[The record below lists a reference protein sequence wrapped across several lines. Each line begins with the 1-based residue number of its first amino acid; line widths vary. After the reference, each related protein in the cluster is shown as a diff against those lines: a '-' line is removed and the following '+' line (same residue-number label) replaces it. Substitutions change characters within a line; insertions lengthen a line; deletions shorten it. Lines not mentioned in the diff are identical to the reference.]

1 MTKLS
6 LKWWQWETL
15 LVTMGGYA
23 LYYVIRKNLSIAMP
37 LLGEIGVS
45 KVQLGA
51 FLTAGGIVYGVG
63 RFLNGI
69 VADRNSARKVMAA
82 GLFIC
87 AAVNILFGFSD
98 FIVTGGAA
106 PPVRDGAAAA
116 SALVWTMGVLWMVNQ
131 YFQGM
136 GVGPCIKTLPK
147 WFPPEELSTKQS
159 IWNLSHSIGAGAVFA
174 LCGWLLIPMFHSW
187 RLCFIVPAAIAAA
200 GAVAILFLFKDGPE
214 EVGLGGAGSVG
225 SRASVASSG
234 DSSAADY
241 RAYVAEH
248 VFRNPKLWIIAIGD
262 FFVYTVRFAALD
274 WGIVLLME
282 TKGLS
287 LAAATTL
294 CFVFEIAGGNLGMV
308 VAGWATDRFFASRAH
323 RTSVFCMAGAAAA
336 IAAFWLVPPSAPLAA
351 KLLPFMMIG
360 FFIYGPQALLGVAT
374 TQQATPRAAGVAGG
388 FVGIFSYASTILSGI
403 GFGFVAQRWG
413 WNAAYATILAAAATG
428 CGVLM
433 LMWSADA
440 NATEEAVAKPDGAA
454 QPHAAAA
461 RRGHRAL
468 PNSKCFAI
476 ATEDR
481 KTTERT

>member
-1 MTKLS
+1 MNIQPFNLS
-6 LKWWQWETL
+6 TVQLLLKWWQWETL

-69 VADRNSARKVMAA
+69 VADRNSARKVMAT

-87 AAVNILFGFSD
+87 SFVNVLFGFSD
-98 FIVTGGAA
+98 FIVLGGAA
-106 PPVRDGAAAA
+106 PVVNGGAAAA
-116 SALVWTMGVLWMVNQ
+116 VSLVWTMGIIWIVNQ

-159 IWNLSHSIGAGAVFA
+159 IWNLSHSVGAGAVFA
-174 LCGWLLIPMFHSW
+174 LCGWLLIPAFHSW
-187 RLCFIVPAAIAAA
+187 RLCFIVPAAIAAV
-200 GAVAILFLFKDGPE
+200 GGVAVLFLFKDSPE
-214 EVGLGGAGSVG
+214 VVGLSLHTACNSSHVSRLTSDEGARRQARDESV
-225 SRASVASSG
+225 
-234 DSSAADY
+234 DDY
-241 RAYVAEH
+241 KSYVARW
-248 VFRNPKLWIIAIGD
+248 VFRNPNVWVIAIAD

-294 CFVFEIAGGNLGMV
+294 CFVFEIVGGNLGMV
-308 VAGWATDRFFASRAH
+308 VAGWATDRYFDSRAH

-336 IAAFWLVPPSAPLAA
+336 IAAFWFVPASSPLMA

-388 FVGIFSYASTILSGI
+388 FVGIFSYASTVLSGI
-403 GFGFVAQRWG
+403 GFGFVAQQWG
-413 WNAAYATILAAAATG
+413 WSAAYATMLAAALAG
-428 CGVLM
+428 GAVLM
-433 LMWSADA
+433 LIW
-440 NATEEAVAKPDGAA
+440 
-454 QPHAAAA
+454 
-461 RRGHRAL
+461 RR
-468 PNSKCFAI
+468 
-476 ATEDR
+476 
-481 KTTERT
+481 

>member
-1 MTKLS
+1 MKRS

-37 LLGEIGVS
+37 FLGEIGVS

-51 FLTAGGIVYGVG
+51 FLTAGGIVYGLG

-69 VADRNSARKVMAA
+69 VADRNSARKVMAI

-87 AAVNILFGFSD
+87 SFVNVLFGLSD
-98 FIVTGGAA
+98 FIVLGGAA
-106 PPVRDGAAAA
+106 PAVEEGAAAA
-116 SALVWTMGVLWMVNQ
+116 TALVWTMGIIWIVNQ

-159 IWNLSHSIGAGAVFA
+159 IWNLSHSVGAGAVFA
-174 LCGWLLIPMFHSW
+174 LCGWLLIPAFHAW

-200 GAVAILFLFKDGPE
+200 GGVAVLFLFKDSPE
-214 EVGLGGAGSVG
+214 DVGLSLRPTDH
-225 SRASVASSG
+225 SSDILRLASKEDVRFETQDETAV
-234 DSSAADY
+234 DY
-241 RAYVAEH
+241 RAYVTRW
-248 VFRNPKLWIIAIGD
+248 VFRNPRVWIIAIAD

-287 LAAATTL
+287 LASATTL
-294 CFVFEIAGGNLGMV
+294 CFVFEIVGGNLGMV
-308 VAGWATDRFFASRAH
+308 VAGWATDRFFNSCAH
-323 RTSVFCMAGAAAA
+323 RTSVFCMAGAAVS
-336 IAAFWLVPPSAPLAA
+336 IAAFWAVPPTMPLVV

-403 GFGFVAQRWG
+403 GFGFVAQQWG
-413 WNAAYATILAAAATG
+413 WNAAYATILAAAFVGG
-428 CGVLM
+428 CVLL
-433 LMWSADA
+433 LMWRAQA
-440 NATEEAVAKPDGAA
+440 EAK
-454 QPHAAAA
+454 
-461 RRGHRAL
+461 
-468 PNSKCFAI
+468 
-476 ATEDR
+476 
-481 KTTERT
+481 

>member
-1 MTKLS
+1 MNAKTGRTFG
-6 LKWWQWETL
+6 WWQWETL

-69 VADRNSARKVMAA
+69 VADRNSARKVMAT

-87 AAVNILFGFSD
+87 SFVNMLFGLSD
-98 FIVTGGAA
+98 YIVLGAA
-106 PPVRDGAAAA
+106 ATPVAEGAAAA
-116 SALVWTMGVLWMVNQ
+116 SALVWTMGVVWIVNQ

-147 WFPPEELSTKQS
+147 WFSPEELSTKQS
-159 IWNLSHSIGAGAVFA
+159 IWNLSHSLGAGAVFA
-174 LCGWLLIPMFHSW
+174 LCGWLLIPAFHAW

-200 GAVAILFLFKDGPE
+200 GGVAVLALFKDSPE
-214 EVGLGGAGSVG
+214 ELGF
-225 SRASVASSG
+225 ASPAASAKADAPEPSA
-234 DSSAADY
+234 DAAADGY
-241 RAYVAEH
+241 KSYVARH
-248 VFRNPKLWIIAIGD
+248 VFRNPKVWIIAIAD

-274 WGIVLLME
+274 WGIVLLMD

-287 LAAATTL
+287 LASATTL
-294 CFVFEIAGGNLGMV
+294 CFVFEIVGGNLGMV
-308 VAGWATDRFFASRAH
+308 VAGWATDRFFGSRAH
-323 RTSVFCMAGAAAA
+323 RTSVFCMAGAAAS
-336 IAAFWLVPPSAPLAA
+336 IAAFWAVPQDAPIVL
-351 KLLPFMMIG
+351 KLLPFMTIG

-403 GFGFVAQRWG
+403 GFGFVAQQWG
-413 WNAAYATILAAAATG
+413 WNAAYATILAAALVG
-428 CGVLM
+428 GGVLL
-433 LMWSADA
+433 LMWRADA
-440 NATEEAVAKPDGAA
+440 AA
-454 QPHAAAA
+454 Q
-461 RRGHRAL
+461 R
-468 PNSKCFAI
+468 
-476 ATEDR
+476 
-481 KTTERT
+481 

>member
-1 MTKLS
+1 MKTLKS

-37 LLGEIGVS
+37 LLGDIGVS

-51 FLTAGGIVYGVG
+51 FLTCGGIVYGVG

-69 VADRNSARKVMAA
+69 VADRNSARKVMAI

-87 AAVNILFGFSD
+87 SAVNLLFGLSD
-98 FIVTGGAA
+98 FIVLGGAA
-106 PPVRDGAAAA
+106 PAVSDGAAAA
-116 SALVWTMGVLWMVNQ
+116 TALVWTMGVIWIVNQ

-159 IWNLSHSIGAGAVFA
+159 IWNLSHSVGAGAVFA
-174 LCGWLLIPMFHSW
+174 LCGWLLIPAFHSW
-187 RLCFIVPAAIAAA
+187 RLCFIVPAAIAAV
-200 GAVAILFLFKDGPE
+200 GGVAILFLFKDSPE
-214 EVGLGGAGSVG
+214 AVGLEFQ
-225 SRASVASSG
+225 ASANAAPAPAATQQSDPSS
-234 DSSAADY
+234 Y
-241 RAYVAEH
+241 KAYVSRW
-248 VFRNPKLWIIAIGD
+248 VFRNPNVWIIAIAD

-287 LAAATTL
+287 LASATTL
-294 CFVFEIAGGNLGMV
+294 CFVFEIVGGNLGMV
-308 VAGWATDRFFASRAH
+308 VAGWATDRFFGSRAH

-336 IAAFWLVPPSAPLAA
+336 IAAFWMVPPSSPLVA

-403 GFGFVAQRWG
+403 GFGFVAQNWG
-413 WNAAYATILAAAATG
+413 WNAAYATILAAAVVGGGILT
-428 CGVLM
+428 
-433 LMWSADA
+433 LMW
-440 NATEEAVAKPDGAA
+440 
-454 QPHAAAA
+454 
-461 RRGHRAL
+461 RA
-468 PNSKCFAI
+468 PCS
-476 ATEDR
+476 R
-481 KTTERT
+481 

>member
-1 MTKLS
+1 MMTARS

-69 VADRNSARKVMAA
+69 VADRNSARKVMAT

-87 AAVNILFGFSD
+87 SAVNMLFGLSD
-98 FIVTGGAA
+98 FIALGHAA
-106 PPVRDGAAAA
+106 PVVAEGTAVATV
-116 SALVWTMGVLWMVNQ
+116 LVWTMGVVWIVNQ

-159 IWNLSHSIGAGAVFA
+159 IWNLSHSVGAGAVFA
-174 LCGWLLIPMFHSW
+174 LCGWLLIPAFHSW
-187 RLCFIVPAAIAAA
+187 RLCFVVPAAIAAL
-200 GAVAILFLFKDGPE
+200 GGVAVLFLFKDSPE
-214 EVGLGGAGSVG
+214 EVGFAKIENGKLKVENDGELAVDYKSYV
-225 SRASVASSG
+225 SRW
-234 DSSAADY
+234 
-241 RAYVAEH
+241 
-248 VFRNPKLWIIAIGD
+248 VFRNPRVWIIAIAD

-287 LAAATTL
+287 LASATTL
-294 CFVFEIAGGNLGMV
+294 CFVFEIVGGNLGMV
-308 VAGWATDRFFASRAH
+308 VAGWATDRFFGSRAH
-323 RTSVFCMAGAAAA
+323 RTSVVCMAGAAAA
-336 IAAFWLVPPSAPLAA
+336 IAAFWLVSPTMPLVV

-403 GFGFVAQRWG
+403 GFGFVAQQWG
-413 WNAAYATILAAAATG
+413 WNAAYATIFAAALVG
-428 CGVLM
+428 GGVLL
-433 LMWSADA
+433 LMW
-440 NATEEAVAKPDGAA
+440 
-454 QPHAAAA
+454 
-461 RRGHRAL
+461 RAGGVL
-468 PNSKCFAI
+468 Q
-476 ATEDR
+476 
-481 KTTERT
+481 TT

>member
-1 MTKLS
+1 MKRS

-37 LLGEIGVS
+37 FLGEIGVS

-51 FLTAGGIVYGVG
+51 FLTAGGIVYGLG

-69 VADRNSARKVMAA
+69 VADRNSARKVMAI

-87 AAVNILFGFSD
+87 SFVNVLFGLSD
-98 FIVTGGAA
+98 FIVLGGAA
-106 PPVRDGAAAA
+106 PAVEEGAAAA
-116 SALVWTMGVLWMVNQ
+116 TALVWTMGIIWIVNQ

-159 IWNLSHSIGAGAVFA
+159 IWNLSHSVGAGAVFA
-174 LCGWLLIPMFHSW
+174 LCGWLLIPAFHAW

-200 GAVAILFLFKDGPE
+200 GGVAVLFLFKDSPE
-214 EVGLGGAGSVG
+214 DVGLRGATGETLVVPENGQAARSPSSVNG
-225 SRASVASSG
+225 QAARSPSSVNG
-234 DSSAADY
+234 QAAHSPSDY
-241 RAYVAEH
+241 RAYVTRW
-248 VFRNPKLWIIAIGD
+248 VFRNPRVWIIAIAD

-287 LAAATTL
+287 LASATTL
-294 CFVFEIAGGNLGMV
+294 CFVFEIVGGNLGMV
-308 VAGWATDRFFASRAH
+308 VAGWATDRFFGSRAH
-323 RTSVFCMAGAAAA
+323 RTSVFCMAGAAVS
-336 IAAFWLVPPSAPLAA
+336 IAAFWAVPPTMPLVV

-403 GFGFVAQRWG
+403 GFGFVAQQWG
-413 WNAAYATILAAAATG
+413 WNAAYATMLAAAFVGG
-428 CGVLM
+428 CVLL
-433 LMWSADA
+433 LMWRA
-440 NATEEAVAKPDGAA
+440 EAEAK
-454 QPHAAAA
+454 
-461 RRGHRAL
+461 
-468 PNSKCFAI
+468 
-476 ATEDR
+476 
-481 KTTERT
+481 

>member
-1 MTKLS
+1 MAKMS

-69 VADRNSARKVMAA
+69 VADRNSARKVMAT

-87 AAVNILFGFSD
+87 SAVNMLFGLSD
-98 FIVTGGAA
+98 YIVL
-106 PPVRDGAAAA
+106 GAAASPVA
-116 SALVWTMGVLWMVNQ
+116 EGAVAATALVWTMGVVWIVNQ

-147 WFPPEELSTKQS
+147 WFSPEELSTKQS
-159 IWNLSHSIGAGAVFA
+159 IWNLSHSLGAGSVFA
-174 LCGWLLIPMFHSW
+174 LCGWLLIPAFHAW

-200 GAVAILFLFKDGPE
+200 GGVAVLALFKDSPE
-214 EVGLGGAGSVG
+214 ELGF
-225 SRASVASSG
+225 ASPAASAKADAPERSA
-234 DSSAADY
+234 DAAADDY
-241 RAYVAEH
+241 KSYVARH
-248 VFRNPKLWIIAIGD
+248 VFRNPKVWIIAIAD

-274 WGIVLLME
+274 WGIVLLMD

-287 LAAATTL
+287 LASATTL
-294 CFVFEIAGGNLGMV
+294 CFVFEIVGGNLGMV
-308 VAGWATDRFFASRAH
+308 VAGWATDRFFGSRAH
-323 RTSVFCMAGAAAA
+323 RTSVFCMVGAAAS
-336 IAAFWLVPPSAPLAA
+336 IAAFWAVPPDAPLVM
-351 KLLPFMMIG
+351 KLLPFMTIG

-403 GFGFVAQRWG
+403 GFGFVAQQWG
-413 WNAAYATILAAAATG
+413 WNAAYATILAAALVG
-428 CGVLM
+428 GGVLL
-433 LMWSADA
+433 LMWRADA
-440 NATEEAVAKPDGAA
+440 SA
-454 QPHAAAA
+454 QQ
-461 RRGHRAL
+461 
-468 PNSKCFAI
+468 
-476 ATEDR
+476 
-481 KTTERT
+481 

>member
-1 MTKLS
+1 MTAS
-6 LKWWQWETL
+6 RTLKWWQWETL

-37 LLGEIGVS
+37 LLGDIGVS

-51 FLTAGGIVYGVG
+51 FLTCGGIVYGVG

-69 VADRNSARKVMAA
+69 VADRNSARKVMAI

-87 AAVNILFGFSD
+87 SFVNVLFGLSD
-98 FIVTGGAA
+98 FLVLGGAA
-106 PPVRDGAAAA
+106 PAVKEGAAAA
-116 SALVWTMGVLWMVNQ
+116 TALVWTMGIVWIVNQ

-174 LCGWLLIPMFHSW
+174 LCGWLLVPLFHSW

-200 GAVAILFLFKDGPE
+200 GGVAVLFLFKDSPE
-214 EVGLGGAGSVG
+214 EVGLSVG
-225 SRASVASSG
+225 DASSSK
-234 DSSAADY
+234 DSSLSSSSRDSSNSIGATADY
-241 RAYVAEH
+241 RSYVARW
-248 VFRNPKLWIIAIGD
+248 VFRNPKVWIIAIAD

-294 CFVFEIAGGNLGMV
+294 CFVFEIVGGNLGMV
-308 VAGWATDRFFASRAH
+308 VAGWATDRFFGSCAH
-323 RTSVFCMAGAAAA
+323 RTSVLCMAGAALA
-336 IAAFWLVPPSAPLAA
+336 IAAFWFVPVSAPLVV

-403 GFGFVAQRWG
+403 GFGFVAQHWG
-413 WNAAYATILAAAATG
+413 WNAAYATILAAALVGGT
-428 CGVLM
+428 VLS
-433 LMWSADA
+433 LIWRAD
-440 NATEEAVAKPDGAA
+440 V
-454 QPHAAAA
+454 
-461 RRGHRAL
+461 R
-468 PNSKCFAI
+468 
-476 ATEDR
+476 
-481 KTTERT
+481 

>member
-1 MTKLS
+1 MITGKS
-6 LKWWQWETL
+6 YKWWQWETL

-69 VADRNSARKVMAA
+69 VADRNSARKVMAT

-87 AAVNILFGFSD
+87 SAVNMLFGFSD
-98 FIVTGGAA
+98 FIALGHAA
-106 PPVRDGAAAA
+106 PVVAKGTAVAA
-116 SALVWTMGVLWMVNQ
+116 SLVWTMGVVWIVNQ

-159 IWNLSHSIGAGAVFA
+159 IWNLSHSVGAGAVFA
-174 LCGWLLIPMFHSW
+174 LCGWLLIPAFHSW
-187 RLCFIVPAAIAAA
+187 RLCFVVPAAIAAL
-200 GAVAILFLFKDGPE
+200 GGVAILFLFKDSPE
-214 EVGLGGAGSVG
+214 EVGISHMEKEGKDLSQRSRGAGEQRSN
-225 SRASVASSG
+225 G
-234 DSSAADY
+234 DDY
-241 RAYVAEH
+241 RAYVARH
-248 VFRNPKLWIIAIGD
+248 VFRNPRVWIIAIAD

-287 LAAATTL
+287 LASATTL
-294 CFVFEIAGGNLGMV
+294 CFVFEIVGGNLGMV
-308 VAGWATDRFFASRAH
+308 VAGWATDRFFGSRAH
-323 RTSVFCMAGAAAA
+323 RTSVVCMAGAAAA
-336 IAAFWLVPPSAPLAA
+336 IAAFWLVPPTMPLVV

-403 GFGFVAQRWG
+403 GFGFVAQQWG
-413 WNAAYATILAAAATG
+413 WNAAYATIFAAALVG
-428 CGVLM
+428 GGVLL
-433 LMWSADA
+433 LMWRAEAKSDA
-440 NATEEAVAKPDGAA
+440 
-454 QPHAAAA
+454 
-461 RRGHRAL
+461 
-468 PNSKCFAI
+468 
-476 ATEDR
+476 
-481 KTTERT
+481 

>member
-1 MTKLS
+1 MIPGRS
-6 LKWWQWETL
+6 YKWWQWETL

-37 LLGEIGVS
+37 LLGEIGVT

-51 FLTAGGIVYGVG
+51 FLTAGGIIYGIG

-69 VADRNSARKVMAA
+69 VADRNSARKVMAM

-87 AAVNILFGFSD
+87 SAVNMLFGFSD
-98 FIVTGGAA
+98 FIVLGHAATAARGLAALPTDGVGGTQPVVAA
-106 PPVRDGAAAA
+106 T
-116 SALVWTMGVLWMVNQ
+116 ALVWTMGIIWIINQ

-159 IWNLSHSIGAGAVFA
+159 IWNLSHSVGAGAVFA
-174 LCGWLLIPMFHSW
+174 LCGWILIPLFHSW
-187 RLCFIVPAAIAAA
+187 RLCFIVPATIAMA
-200 GAVAILFLFKDGPE
+200 GGVAVLFLFKDSPE
-214 EVGLGGAGSVG
+214 EVGLSVG
-225 SRASVASSG
+225 ASSG
-234 DSSAADY
+234 SGSSGNSGSSNDSSGATDDY
-241 RAYVAEH
+241 KSYVAKW
-248 VFRNPKLWIIAIGD
+248 VFRNPKVWTIAIAD

-287 LAAATTL
+287 LAQATTL
-294 CFVFEIAGGNLGMV
+294 CFVFEIVGGNLGMV
-308 VAGWATDRFFASRAH
+308 VAGWATDRFFGSRAH
-323 RTSVFCMAGAAAA
+323 RTSALCMAGAAMA
-336 IAAFWLVPPSAPLAA
+336 IAAFWFVPVSAPLAV

-403 GFGFVAQRWG
+403 GFGFVAQHWG
-413 WNAAYATILAAAATG
+413 WNAAVAVMFAASVAGGMIL
-428 CGVLM
+428 LF
-433 LMWSADA
+433 MWFVPSSPLCR
-440 NATEEAVAKPDGAA
+440 E
-454 QPHAAAA
+454 
-461 RRGHRAL
+461 GH
-468 PNSKCFAI
+468 
-476 ATEDR
+476 
-481 KTTERT
+481 

>member
-1 MTKLS
+1 MKTSKS

-51 FLTAGGIVYGVG
+51 FLTCGGIVYGVG

-69 VADRNSARKVMAA
+69 VADRNSARKIMAL
-82 GLFIC
+82 GLLIC
-87 AAVNILFGFSD
+87 GLVNMLFGFSD
-98 FIVTGGAA
+98 YIVTGGAA
-106 PPVRDGAAAA
+106 PAVAEGAAAA
-116 SALVWTMGVLWMVNQ
+116 TALVWTMGIIWIVNQ

-174 LCGWLLIPMFHSW
+174 LCGWVLIPAFHAW
-187 RLCFIVPAAIAAA
+187 RLCFIVPATVALA
-200 GAVAILFLFKDGPE
+200 GAVAVMLLFKDAPE
-214 EVGLGGAGSVG
+214 DVGLAVPTTPKPQNLTPSQH
-225 SRASVASSG
+225 SG
-234 DSSAADY
+234 LSTY
-241 RAYVAEH
+241 RSYVRH
-248 VFRNPKLWIIAIGD
+248 WVFRNPKVWVIAIAD

-287 LAAATTL
+287 LVQATTL
-294 CFVFEIAGGNLGMV
+294 CFVFEIVGGNLGMV
-308 VAGWATDRFFASRAH
+308 VAGWATDRFFGSCAH
-323 RTSVFCMAGAAAA
+323 RTSVFCMAGASAA
-336 IAAFWLVPPSAPLAA
+336 IAAFWLVPVHAPLVV
-351 KLLPFMMIG
+351 KLVPFMMIG

-403 GFGFVAQRWG
+403 GFGLVAQHWG
-413 WNAAYATILAAAATG
+413 WNAAYATILAAAFIGGA
-428 CGVLM
+428 VLS
-433 LMWSADA
+433 LIWRAD
-440 NATEEAVAKPDGAA
+440 VP
-454 QPHAAAA
+454 
-461 RRGHRAL
+461 
-468 PNSKCFAI
+468 
-476 ATEDR
+476 
-481 KTTERT
+481 